1 MDLLPQAIL
10 NFAIVD
16 MPAKDIFHDAVK
28 HALVQE
34 GWAITHDPLSLK
46 VGRKDLFVDLG
57 AERFLAAEKKGEKIA
72 VEIKS
77 FVGSSE
83 VENLRNAVGQYVL
96 YQTALAKIE
105 PERTLYLAIRQRI
118 YADVFEEEI
127 GRMLLQQGIL
137 KLIVFDSK
145 REAIVQWIG

>member
-1 MDLLPQAIL
+1 
-10 NFAIVD
+10 

-28 HALVQE
+28 HALIQD

-57 AERFLAAEKKGEKIA
+57 AERFLAAERQDEKIA
-72 VEIKS
+72 VEVKS
-77 FVGSSE
+77 FVGASE
-83 VENLRNAVGQYVL
+83 VENLRDAVGQYVL
-96 YQTALAKIE
+96 YQSALAKIE

-127 GRMLLQQGIL
+127 GRMLLERGIV
-137 KLIVFDSK
+137 KLIVFDPK
-145 REAIVQWIG
+145 TEVILQWIV

>member
-1 MDLLPQAIL
+1 
-10 NFAIVD
+10 

-28 HALVQE
+28 HALIQD

-57 AERFLAAEKKGEKIA
+57 AERFLAAERQGEKIA
-72 VEIKS
+72 VEVKS
-77 FVGSSE
+77 FVGASE
-83 VENLRNAVGQYVL
+83 VENLRDAVGQYVL
-96 YQTALAKIE
+96 YQSALAKIE

-127 GRMLLQQGIL
+127 GRMLLERGIV
-137 KLIVFDSK
+137 KLIVFDPK
-145 REAIVQWIG
+145 TEVILQWIG

>member
-1 MDLLPQAIL
+1 
-10 NFAIVD
+10 

-28 HALVQE
+28 HALLQD

-46 VGRKDLFVDLG
+46 VGRSDLFVDLG
-57 AERFLAAEKKGEKIA
+57 AERFLAAERQGEKIA

-77 FVGSSE
+77 FVGASE
-83 VENLRNAVGQYVL
+83 VEDLRDAVGQYVL
-96 YQTALAKIE
+96 YQSALAKIE

-127 GRMLLQQGIL
+127 GRMLLERGIV
-137 KLIVFDSK
+137 KLIVFDPK
-145 REAIVQWIG
+145 TEVIVQWIS

>member
-1 MDLLPQAIL
+1 
-10 NFAIVD
+10 

-28 HALVQE
+28 HALLQD
-34 GWAITHDPLSLK
+34 GWTITHDPLSLK

-57 AERFLAAEKKGEKIA
+57 AERFLAAERQGEKIA

-77 FVGSSE
+77 FVGASE
-83 VENLRNAVGQYVL
+83 VEDLRDAVGQYVL
-96 YQTALAKIE
+96 YQSALAKIE

-127 GRMLLQQGIL
+127 GRMLLERGIV
-137 KLIVFDSK
+137 KLIVFDPK
-145 REAIVQWIG
+145 TEVIVQWIT

>member
-1 MDLLPQAIL
+1 
-10 NFAIVD
+10 

-28 HALVQE
+28 HALLQD

-46 VGRKDLFVDLG
+46 VGRSDLFVDLG
-57 AERFLAAEKKGEKIA
+57 AERFLAAERQGEKIA

-77 FVGSSE
+77 FVGASE
-83 VENLRNAVGQYVL
+83 VEDLRDAVGQYVL
-96 YQTALAKIE
+96 YQSALAKIE

-127 GRMLLQQGIL
+127 GRMLLELGIV
-137 KLIVFDSK
+137 KLIVFDPK
-145 REAIVQWIG
+145 TEVILQWIT

>member
-1 MDLLPQAIL
+1 
-10 NFAIVD
+10 
-16 MPAKDIFHDAVK
+16 MPAKDLFHDAVK
-28 HALVQE
+28 HALIQD
-34 GWAITHDPLSLK
+34 GWVITHDPLSLK

-57 AERFLAAEKKGEKIA
+57 AERFLAAERQDEKIA

-83 VENLRNAVGQYVL
+83 VEDLRNAVGQYVL
-96 YQTALAKIE
+96 YQSALAKIE

-127 GRMLLQQGIL
+127 GSMLLERGIV
-137 KLIVFDSK
+137 KLIVFDPK
-145 REAIVQWIG
+145 TEVIVRWIS